1 MVKMGFF
8 KKSNNVANIRHY
20 QISLSLMKLRN
31 ISDKQRENPQAYIQ
45 AECAWHK
52 DDKTTTGCVT
62 EERQNMRLSV
72 LAFTLSK

>member
-45 AECAWHK
+45 AECA
-52 DDKTTTGCVT
+52 
-62 EERQNMRLSV
+62 
-72 LAFTLSK
+72 